1 MWLLSSRTPFR
12 KLYIWCS
19 KIKNQVFGPRREMP
33 ENQSWKSGCFVWG
46 LYTHWCR
53 YRLLCKNGTY
63 LGGQR
68 SSAFQNRVIDL
79 IYICIFIEYMNTL
92 ITTYHSSR
100 QTVIPESLTINNW
113 RIVVC
118 KHINE
123 HWNNEHLKRLVYNT
137 SLYLISRL
145 GIILTTCL
153 RAGTVWPILRRKW
166 KTLLGSRVNTT
177 GFQMPRKVLHRVQ
190 THWDHFWTRG
200 HFSLREPCHW
210 FLIRLIYRE

>member
-1 MWLLSSRTPFR
+1 
-12 KLYIWCS
+12 
-19 KIKNQVFGPRREMP
+19 MP

-46 LYTHWCR
+46 LYTHWLL
-53 YRLLCKNGTY
+53 YRLLCTNGTF

-79 IYICIFIEYMNTL
+79 IFICLFIEDMNTL
-92 ITTYHSSR
+92 ISYISQYQADRYTWVSNHK
-100 QTVIPESLTINNW
+100 QLTDS
-113 RIVVC
+113 VVC

-123 HWNNEHLKRLVYNT
+123 HWNNEHLKRLVNNA

-166 KTLLGSRVNTT
+166 KTLFGSHVNTT
-177 GFQMPRKVLHRVQ
+177 GFQMPRKAQNRVQ
-190 THWDHFWTRG
+190 THWDHFWTRDHIRRAG
-200 HFSLREPCHW
+200 PNTW
-210 FLIRLIYRE
+210 FLMS